1 MLVKPQPIL
10 VANLFP
16 KIHTEL
22 IALLRSL
29 SAGDWQIAT
38 ACADWPVKDVALHLL
53 GGEIGNLSRRRD
65 GNVLGGKINGW
76 DDLVVFINEWN
87 QSWVSVANRISPRL
101 LIDLLDFVGSQM
113 CEYFQG
119 LNLYAI
125 GGPVSWVGPEPAPV
139 WLDVAREYTERWHH
153 QQHIRDAV
161 EKPGLKQPEF
171 FSPVLEAFMW
181 ALPRTYRETT
191 VEENASVTVLIVGK
205 AGGQWSIVLEKEKWN
220 LYVGAPDEPSAE
232 VIIDQETAWRLF
244 TRGMDKNLARQQV
257 KIQGDQLL
265 GATVLDMVS
274 IIG

>member
-29 SAGDWQIAT
+29 SAGDWQKAT
-38 ACADWPVKDVALHLL
+38 ACADWSVKDAALHLL

-65 GNVLGGKINGW
+65 GNVLDGKIRGW
-76 DDLVVFINEWN
+76 GDLVTFINEWN
-87 QSWVSVANRISPRL
+87 QSWVSVADRISPRL

-119 LNLYAI
+119 LDPYAI

-161 EKPGLKQPEF
+161 EKPGLKQPKY

-191 VEENASVTVLIVGK
+191 AEENTSVFVSIVGK
-205 AGGQWSIVLEKEKWN
+205 SGGRWSIVREEEKWN
-220 LYVGAPDEPSAE
+220 LYSGSPDKPSAE
-232 VIIDQETAWRLF
+232 VMIDQEIAWRLF
-244 TRGMDKNLARQQV
+244 TRGMSKNLAGEQV
-257 KIQGDQLL
+257 KIQGDQKL
-265 GATVLDMVS
+265 GARVLEMVS

>member
-29 SAGDWQIAT
+29 SAGDWQKAT
-38 ACADWPVKDVALHLL
+38 ACADWSVKDVALHLL

-65 GNVLGGKINGW
+65 GNIYSEKINSW
-76 DDLVVFINEWN
+76 DDLVAFINEWN

-101 LIDLLDFVGSQM
+101 LVDLLDFVGSQM

-119 LNLYAI
+119 LNPYAM
-125 GGPVSWVGPEPAPV
+125 GGPVSWVGPEPAPG
-139 WLDVAREYTERWHH
+139 WMDVAREYTERWHH

-191 VEENASVTVLIVGK
+191 AEENASVTISIVGQ
-205 AGGQWSIVLEKEKWN
+205 AGGRWSIVREEEKWN
-220 LYVGAPDEPSAE
+220 LYIGSPDEPSAE

-244 TRGMDKNLARQQV
+244 TRGMSKHLAGEQV
-257 KIQGDQLL
+257 KIKGDQLL
-265 GATVLDMVS
+265 GARVLDMVS